1 MTPLEIAKF
10 WSQVKRTSGC
20 WLWLGSCFKNKYGRF
35 RTGGKNCLTHR
46 LAFELINGYDP
57 GSYCVLHHCDNPKC
71 VNPAHLFTGTQ
82 KDNLADMDKKG
93 RRKNPDICGRKNPNA
108 KLTIQNVRYIKQSNK
123 SHAELSR
130 EFNVTSSTIGYIRRG
145 KSWRHIQ

>member
-20 WLWLGSCFKNKYGRF
+20 WLWTGSYFRNKYGRF
-35 RTGGKNCLTHR
+35 RVNGKSCLTHR

-57 GSYCVLHHCDNPKC
+57 GSYCVLHHCDNPRC

-82 KDNLADMDKKG
+82 KDNLIDMDKKG
-93 RRKNPDICGRKNPNA
+93 RRKNPDIRGSKNPNA
-108 KLTIQNVRYIKQSNK
+108 KLTLKNVKYIKRSTKSN
-123 SHAELSR
+123 SELGK
-130 EFNVTSSTIGYIRRG
+130 ELGITPTQVGYIRRG
-145 KSWRHIQ
+145 KSWKL